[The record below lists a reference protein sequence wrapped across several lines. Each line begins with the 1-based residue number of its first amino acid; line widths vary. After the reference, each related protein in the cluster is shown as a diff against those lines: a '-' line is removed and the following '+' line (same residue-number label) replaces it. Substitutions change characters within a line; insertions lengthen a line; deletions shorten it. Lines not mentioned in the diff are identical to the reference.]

1 MSRNKAILLYSLFEG
16 ILLLAAIAGYVTEMI
31 SLNVF
36 IVFMIVIF
44 MLSSVVLTAIIKRR
58 NNNK

>member
-16 ILLLAAIAGYVTEMI
+16 ILLLAAIAGYVTDVI
-31 SLNVF
+31 SLKVF
-36 IVFMIVIF
+36 IVFVIVIF

>member
-1 MSRNKAILLYSLFEG
+1 MSRNKAIILYSLFEG

-31 SLNVF
+31 SLKVF
-36 IVFMIVIF
+36 IVFMLVIF

>member
-16 ILLLAAIAGYVTEMI
+16 ILLLAAIVGYVTDVI
-31 SLNVF
+31 SLKVF

-58 NNNK
+58 K

>member
-31 SLNVF
+31 SLKVF

-58 NNNK
+58 NNNQ

>member
-1 MSRNKAILLYSLFEG
+1 MSRNKAILLYSLIEG
-16 ILLLAAIAGYVTEMI
+16 ILLLAAIAGYVTDVI
-31 SLNVF
+31 SLKVF

>member
-31 SLNVF
+31 SLKVF
-36 IVFMIVIF
+36 IVFMLVIF

-58 NNNK
+58 NNN

>member
-16 ILLLAAIAGYVTEMI
+16 ILLLAAIVGYVTEMI
-31 SLNVF
+31 SLKVF

>member
-16 ILLLAAIAGYVTEMI
+16 ILLLAAIVGYVTDVI
-31 SLNVF
+31 SLKVF
-36 IVFMIVIF
+36 IVFMLVIF

>member
-31 SLNVF
+31 SLKVF

-58 NNNK
+58 NNN

>member
-16 ILLLAAIAGYVTEMI
+16 ILLLAAIVGYVTDVI
-31 SLNVF
+31 SLKVF

-44 MLSSVVLTAIIKRR
+44 MLSSVVLTAIIKRG

>member
-16 ILLLAAIAGYVTEMI
+16 LLLLAAIAGYVTEMI
-31 SLNVF
+31 SLKVF

>member
-16 ILLLAAIAGYVTEMI
+16 ILLLAAIAGYVTDVI
-31 SLNVF
+31 SLKVF

>member
-16 ILLLAAIAGYVTEMI
+16 ILLLVAIVGYVTDVI
-31 SLNVF
+31 SLKVF

>member
-1 MSRNKAILLYSLFEG
+1 MSRNRAILLYSLFEG
-16 ILLLAAIAGYVTEMI
+16 ILLLAALVGFITEVI
-31 SLNVF
+31 SLKVF
-36 IVFMIVIF
+36 IVFMLIIF

>member
-16 ILLLAAIAGYVTEMI
+16 ILLLAAIVGYVTDVI
-31 SLNVF
+31 SLKVF

>member
-16 ILLLAAIAGYVTEMI
+16 ILLLAAIVGYVTEMI
-31 SLNVF
+31 SLKVF
-36 IVFMIVIF
+36 IVFVIVIF

>member
-31 SLNVF
+31 SLKVF
-36 IVFMIVIF
+36 IVLMIVIF

>member
-1 MSRNKAILLYSLFEG
+1 MSRNKAIPLYSLFEG

-31 SLNVF
+31 SLKVF
-36 IVFMIVIF
+36 IVFMLVIF
-44 MLSSVVLTAIIKRR
+44 MLSSVVLTVIIKRR

>member
-16 ILLLAAIAGYVTEMI
+16 ILLLAAIVGYVTDVI
-31 SLNVF
+31 SLKVF

-58 NNNK
+58 NNN

>member
-16 ILLLAAIAGYVTEMI
+16 ILLLAAIVGYVTDVI
-31 SLNVF
+31 SLKVF
-36 IVFMIVIF
+36 IVFVIVIF

>member
-31 SLNVF
+31 SLKVF
-36 IVFMIVIF
+36 IVFMLVIF

>member
-31 SLNVF
+31 SLKVF
-36 IVFMIVIF
+36 IVFMLVIF
-44 MLSSVVLTAIIKRR
+44 MLSSVVLTAIIKQR

>member
-16 ILLLAAIAGYVTEMI
+16 VLLLAAIAGYVTEMI
-31 SLNVF
+31 SLKVF

>member
-31 SLNVF
+31 SLKVF

>member
-1 MSRNKAILLYSLFEG
+1 MSRNKAIILYSLFEG

-31 SLNVF
+31 SLKVF